1 MTTVP
6 TVALIL
12 RKAIGLAYLAFGG
25 GMADALGVW
34 PTAEASLMDPS
45 VAVNVLHGI
54 QREDDPARF
63 AELEEQM
70 KRDTSGYAL
79 ASTFAAHDVID
90 PRESRRWLVRMLDI
104 HRRRLS
110 NGIGEHRLCAWPT
123 TL

>member
-1 MTTVP
+1 
-6 TVALIL
+6 
-12 RKAIGLAYLAFGG
+12 
-25 GMADALGVW
+25 MADALGVW

-63 AELEEQM
+63 TELEEQM

-90 PRESRRWLVRMLDI
+90 PRESRHWLIRMLDI